1 VRKSAII
8 IRVEKKGGL
17 MPRHIKDSYEAA
29 VYCNRRLPLVKAR
42 VEADIETAT
51 SRGDFVRAY
60 RYTER
65 LYLVES
71 RYWTTTPFQVSQYSD
86 FS

>member
-1 VRKSAII
+1 
-8 IRVEKKGGL
+8 

-29 VYCNRRLPLVKAR
+29 VYCNRRLPLIKAR
-42 VEADIETAT
+42 VEADIEAAKA
-51 SRGDFVRAY
+51 RGDLVRAF
-60 RYTER
+60 RYSER

-71 RYWTTTPFQVSQYSD
+71 RFWTTAPSGISSYSD